1 MTKDCLSGFVKG
13 TITGMI
19 AGAAVVTV
27 GKMMISDNRNI
38 SKGSGKAMKAVGD
51 FIDGVQTMFK

>member
-1 MTKDCLSGFVKG
+1 MNKDSISGFVKG
-13 TITGMI
+13 TLAGMI

-27 GKMMISDNRNI
+27 GKMMITDNRNI